1 MVSSS
6 GRSRTTGWTGW
17 VVFAGVMLAV
27 VGTFNVITGLAALLA
42 DDVYVSGERATVAL
56 DVTSWGWVHLIWGAI
71 MAATGVALMV
81 GRLWARM
88 LAVFLVAVNMMTQLL
103 VMPGY
108 PFWALLVIA
117 VDALVIWAILVHG
130 EELEGR

>member
-1 MVSSS
+1 VVSSS
-6 GRSRTTGWTGW
+6 VRRPPTLWTGW
-17 VVFAGVMLAV
+17 IVFAGVMLGV
-27 VGTFNVITGLAALLA
+27 VGSFNVITGLAALLA
-42 DDVYVSGERATVAL
+42 DDVYVGGDRVTVAL

-71 MAATGVALMV
+71 MVAAGVALMA

-88 LAVFLVAVNMMTQLL
+88 LAVFLVSVNMMTQLL

-117 VDALVIWAILVHG
+117 VDAVVIWAILVHG